1 MLVIRD
7 DGDGDPRVLVHGAG
21 TSGAIWRRATPMLTE
36 RRRVIA
42 PDVPGYGG
50 SPAAGSGFALEEVLG
65 ALVDQLAPNARAAA
79 AAISS

>member
-7 DGDGDPRVLVHGAG
+7 DGDGDPLVLVHGAG

-36 RRRVIA
+36 RRRIIA

-50 SPAAGSGFALEEVLG
+50 SPAAGNGFALEE
-65 ALVDQLAPNARAAA
+65 AADRLAVKSRDVV
-79 AAISS
+79 